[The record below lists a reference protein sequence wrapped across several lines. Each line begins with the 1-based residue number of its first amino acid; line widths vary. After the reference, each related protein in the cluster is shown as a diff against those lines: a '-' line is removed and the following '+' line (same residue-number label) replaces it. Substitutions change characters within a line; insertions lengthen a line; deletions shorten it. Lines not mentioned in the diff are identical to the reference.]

1 LFGDSVGDNTHT
13 FENYTKYLSNNGK
26 SLDYVVT
33 QVSFNE
39 DNDNQSVLFTPVK
52 FINKAGGG
60 LGLKERMSPEAAQAL
75 LLESGQ
81 TRWFRFLISGN
92 TMHWRSA
99 GARARVDIHG
109 FRDCWDLMQDGVWRS
124 PDTIIVQTSMRIS
137 QARDICD
144 ALEALGL
151 LDSKVIFPKETVY
164 AKIHGAIP
172 AFYSPNFNIL

>member
-1 LFGDSVGDNTHT
+1 MNPKFFPIYNLFLEAAISGVEHT
-13 FENYTKYLSNNGK
+13 LSDATLTLARRYG
-26 SLDYVVT
+26 
-33 QVSFNE
+33 
-39 DNDNQSVLFTPVK
+39 
-52 FINKAGGG
+52 
-60 LGLKERMSPEAAQAL
+60 MSPEAAQAL